1 MLRVLIAED
10 EQLIIFTLRGQLEER
25 GCEVVGIAKNG
36 KDAIALCR
44 SEQPEVVLMDIHM
57 PEMDGI
63 EATRQIMQE
72 HPTCVVMLTAHG
84 SPSHVEKAEAAGA
97 MAYLVKPVS
106 GEQLLPALEMAQKRF
121 KDFISLRKEMAE
133 LQESMEARKLIEK
146 AKGLLMQRAGLNE
159 ADAFKRLQKLAMDRR
174 QPIKTIAE
182 KVIGAA
188 AASTDFFRQ

>member
-44 SEQPEVVLMDIHM
+44 SEQPEVVLMDIQM

-84 SPSHVEKAEAAGA
+84 SPSYVEKAEAAGA

-106 GEQLLPALEMAQKRF
+106 GEQLLPALEMAQRRF
-121 KDFISLRKEMAE
+121 KDFVSLQKEMAE

-188 AASTDFFRQ
+188 AASTDYFHK

>member
-10 EQLIIFTLRGQLEER
+10 EQLILFTLRGQLEER

-84 SPSHVEKAEAAGA
+84 SPSHVEKAEEAGA